1 MTADAFQEFL
11 EKTGL
16 RDRIAKLLV
25 GLDPNNLEE
34 IEEVSERIRSLILST
49 PMPEEMEKG
58 IREAYRKLEEKTGI
72 KGVLVA
78 VRSSATTEDLPE
90 ASFAGQQ
97 DTYLNV
103 SGEEDVVE
111 KVKRVWASLYTARA
125 ITYRAEKGIPH
136 EKVTMA
142 VIVQKMVNARSA
154 GVMFTLHPVTG
165 DPNVVF
171 IESSWGLG
179 EAVAGGHVT
188 PDEFVVDKKTLRIID
203 VKINEKRI
211 AIVYDPKER
220 RNKEIELPLEKAL
233 APSLSERE
241 VLALAKYAI
250 LVEEHY
256 GRPMDI
262 EWAIDADLEYPENI
276 FILQAR
282 PETVWSRKRGLEV
295 VKPREE
301 EKVLVRGIPA
311 SPGVAAGEARVI
323 LDPHS
328 PEASLFREGD
338 VLVTRMTDPDW
349 VPLMRK
355 AAAIVTDEGGMTS
368 HAAIVSRELGKPAV
382 VGTKEATKKIK
393 TGMTVTVDGSRGVV
407 YEGLVEK
414 VLEKARPST
423 TVIAKPGEKA
433 EMAVAPL
440 LPREVVQEIYPVT
453 ATKIYMNL
461 GEPEAIER
469 YLDLPFDG
477 IGLMRIEFII
487 SDWVGYHPLYLLN
500 TGRAELF
507 VDKLAE
513 GIARVA
519 EAIYPR
525 PVVVRFSDFKTNEY
539 RRLKGGE
546 EYEPEER
553 NPMLGWRG
561 VSRYIHPAY
570 EKAFRLEV
578 QAVLKAREE
587 RGLKNVWVMLPF
599 VRTTWEVE
607 RVLEIMEE
615 EGLRRTRDFK
625 VWIMAEVPSVALL
638 IDEFAKLVDG
648 VSIGSNDLTQLVL
661 GVDRDSDMLARAG
674 YFDERDPAVLKAIEM
689 IIEGAHRQGKT
700 VSICGQAP
708 SNYPELVEFLVEK
721 GIDSISVNPDAVVAT
736 RRLVASIEKKL
747 LLRGLRSRLA

>member
-519 EAIYPR
+519 
-525 PVVVRFSDFKTNEY
+525 
-539 RRLKGGE
+539 
-546 EYEPEER
+546 
-553 NPMLGWRG
+553 
-561 VSRYIHPAY
+561 
-570 EKAFRLEV
+570 
-578 QAVLKAREE
+578 
-587 RGLKNVWVMLPF
+587 
-599 VRTTWEVE
+599 
-607 RVLEIMEE
+607 
-615 EGLRRTRDFK
+615 
-625 VWIMAEVPSVALL
+625 
-638 IDEFAKLVDG
+638 
-648 VSIGSNDLTQLVL
+648 
-661 GVDRDSDMLARAG
+661 
-674 YFDERDPAVLKAIEM
+674 
-689 IIEGAHRQGKT
+689 
-700 VSICGQAP
+700 
-708 SNYPELVEFLVEK
+708 
-721 GIDSISVNPDAVVAT
+721 
-736 RRLVASIEKKL
+736 
-747 LLRGLRSRLA
+747 